1 MFIFFSIFT
10 CLKAKYPLIFITV
23 GRGTMQQTLSHASGF
38 VVSTYY
44 LFLVFALTYIFE
56 AMKILK
62 TKEDIPK

>member
-1 MFIFFSIFT
+1 
-10 CLKAKYPLIFITV
+10 
-23 GRGTMQQTLSHASGF
+23 MQQTLSHASGF